1 MQRALQA
8 SPVSSQKSTPS
19 KEGAVM
25 EVSPEAMS
33 VSQEESKNPSA
44 TGMTEE
50 NILAQEFDNMAL
62 NS

>member
-1 MQRALQA
+1 
-8 SPVSSQKSTPS
+8 
-19 KEGAVM
+19 M